1 LRLFAGHPAKV
12 TLGSNNKMSS
22 LVIVANLSAAIET
35 ARVQILAARSCD
47 RGDAGGG
54 KITGRAKNGR
64 CICRCAA
71 PISSNEPADIKPV
84 QLDDGGGAGL
94 AVRIS
99 VFDTEAPT
107 SSDLFAILAV
117 D

>member
-1 LRLFAGHPAKV
+1 DSRNPVCLNGLSDGESGRGAARICHGGRLRLFAGHPAKV

-35 ARVQILAARSCD
+35 ARIQILAARSCD

-54 KITGRAKNGR
+54 KITGRPKNGR

-84 QLDDGGGAGL
+84 
-94 AVRIS
+94 
-99 VFDTEAPT
+99 
-107 SSDLFAILAV
+107 
-117 D
+117 